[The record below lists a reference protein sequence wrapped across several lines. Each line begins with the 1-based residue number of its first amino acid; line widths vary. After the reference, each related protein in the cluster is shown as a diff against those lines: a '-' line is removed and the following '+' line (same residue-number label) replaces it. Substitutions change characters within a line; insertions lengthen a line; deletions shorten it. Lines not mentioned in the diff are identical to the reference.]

1 MCVHSVS
8 HLVSALVGEVQL
20 RLLGVE
26 VHSWFLAHHLGVDGL
41 VGLHTHH
48 QLIPTTL
55 RSKDVPRNIRELQP
69 HLRFPLVQ
77 GFAATQDEGN
87 TFGRTE

>member
-41 VGLHTHH
+41 IGLYAHH

-55 RSKDVPRNIRELQP
+55 RTKDVPRDVGELQP
-69 HLRFPLVQ
+69 HLRFPLIQ

-87 TFGRTE
+87 TFG